1 MFKKIAILCFIGF
14 ALMAIN
20 RNTNWLS
27 PMNSFADNVGIPFR
41 YVSNIPSDLLGWF
54 SNITVKRSDLE
65 SDNTQLIRENLIYK
79 GKLQRM
85 GELQAEN
92 IRLRLLLNATELL
105 MDEILVTEVIG
116 VPVTSKIHTLI
127 INRGFEDGVYVG
139 QPVLDSE
146 GLMGQVMRVHK
157 NFSTVLLI
165 TDSTHAIPVQILRTG
180 MRSTAEGISDFKTMT
195 LRFISPTSDIKV
207 GDQLVSSGLGGRFPS
222 GYPVGIVTAI
232 NHKLGANFVRV
243 EVTPSAHI
251 NKSKH
256 LLLVFNATKKRL

>member
-1 MFKKIAILCFIGF
+1 
-14 ALMAIN
+14 
-20 RNTNWLS
+20 
-27 PMNSFADNVGIPFR
+27 MNSFVDNVGIPLH
-41 YVSNIPSDLLGWF
+41 YVSNIPSDLLGWL

-157 NFSTVLLI
+157 NLSLI
-165 TDSTHAIPVQILRTG
+165 
-180 MRSTAEGISDFKTMT
+180 
-195 LRFISPTSDIKV
+195 
-207 GDQLVSSGLGGRFPS
+207 
-222 GYPVGIVTAI
+222 
-232 NHKLGANFVRV
+232 
-243 EVTPSAHI
+243 HI
-251 NKSKH
+251 
-256 LLLVFNATKKRL
+256 

>member
-1 MFKKIAILCFIGF
+1 
-14 ALMAIN
+14 
-20 RNTNWLS
+20 
-27 PMNSFADNVGIPFR
+27 
-41 YVSNIPSDLLGWF
+41 
-54 SNITVKRSDLE
+54 
-65 SDNTQLIRENLIYK
+65 
-79 GKLQRM
+79 M

-116 VPVTSKIHTLI
+116 VSITSKIHTLI
-127 INRGFEDGVYVG
+127 INRGSEDGVYIG

-146 GLMGQVMRVHK
+146 GLMGQVARVNK

-165 TDSTHAIPVQILRTG
+165 TDSTHAIPVQVLRTG

-195 LRFISPTSDIKV
+195 LRFISPTSDVKV
-207 GDQLVSSGLGGRFPS
+207 GDQLVSSGLGGRFPA

-232 NHKLGANFVRV
+232 NHKSGANFVSV

-256 LLLVFNATKKRL
+256 LLLVFDATKKRS